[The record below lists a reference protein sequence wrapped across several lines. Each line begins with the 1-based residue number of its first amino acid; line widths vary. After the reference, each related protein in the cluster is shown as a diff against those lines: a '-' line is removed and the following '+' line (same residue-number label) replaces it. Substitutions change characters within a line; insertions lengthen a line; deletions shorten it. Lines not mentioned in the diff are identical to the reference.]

1 MTTPEGIAILNTILE
16 RVNKIDLLLSGN
28 GEPHK
33 GMVVRLDRVEVKLR
47 HADWVIKTLLFVLA
61 TCISGMVAKNLF

>member
-1 MTTPEGIAILNTILE
+1 MTTPESAVLLNSILE
-16 RVNKIDLLLSGN
+16 KVDKIELLLSGN

-47 HADWVIKTLLFVLA
+47 HADWVIKTILFVAA
-61 TCISGMVAKNLF
+61 TCVCGLISKNLF